1 MPNRRERVIN
11 PPPSVAARNEP
22 VADCAQQRYIPADM
36 HGLLIDL
43 DGVVYIED
51 SVVPG
56 VPEALDWLRRRG
68 VPHVFVTNTSSRP
81 RSALIEKLGR
91 MGIRLAPASI
101 LTPPVIANR
110 WLRKH
115 APGPSAL
122 FVPEATRA
130 EFAGLPILPEHAETG
145 AASVVIGH
153 LGPAWNY
160 ATLNRA
166 FRLLMAEPH
175 PTLVALG
182 MTRYARTAS
191 GLDLIV
197 APFVVALEHAAGCKA
212 VVLGKPATAFF
223 ATAAEM
229 LGYPPGELAM
239 LGDDIVTDVAGAQ
252 KAGLKGVVVKTGK
265 FRPANLEQG
274 ITPDGMIDSLAD
286 LPSWWT
292 TVQQR
297 HC

>member
-1 MPNRRERVIN
+1 
-11 PPPSVAARNEP
+11 
-22 VADCAQQRYIPADM
+22 M

-51 SVVPG
+51 TVVPG
-56 VPEALDWLRRRG
+56 APEALDWLRQHG
-68 VPHVFVTNTSSRP
+68 LPHVFVTNTSSRP
-81 RSALIEKLGR
+81 RSALVEKLGG
-91 MGIRLAPASI
+91 MGISVTPESI

-110 WLRKH
+110 WLRKR

-122 FVPEATRA
+122 FVPEATRT
-130 EFAGLPILPEHAETG
+130 EFDGLPILPDDAEAG

-166 FRLLMAEPH
+166 FRLLMAEPR
-175 PTLVALG
+175 PALVALG
-182 MTRYARTAS
+182 MTRFARTAS

-223 ATAAEM
+223 ETAAEM
-229 LGYPPGELAM
+229 LGYPPAALAM

-252 KAGLKGVVVKTGK
+252 KAGLKGVIVKTGK
-265 FRPANLEQG
+265 FRPSNLDQG
-274 ITPDGMIDSLAD
+274 ITPDGTIASLAD
-286 LPSWWT
+286 LPTWWT

-297 HC
+297 HW